1 MVFIL
6 RLRVLN
12 ICVHSAGSNK
22 CRKLHLYSSHDS
34 MVMPLLV
41 ALGCYEW
48 EWPPFASYIAYE
60 LFKHKKTGGLYIK
73 VIYNGK
79 VCDVRLIIMWY
90 IFCIGISP
98 KK

>member
-1 MVFIL
+1 MVLIL
-6 RLRVLN
+6 RLHVLN
-12 ICVHSAGSNK
+12 ICTHSAGSNK

-60 LFKHKKTGGLYIK
+60 MFKHKKTGGLHIK

-79 VCDVRLIIMWY
+79 VCDVRLICIWY
-90 IFCIGISP
+90 TFCIGISP
-98 KK
+98 PK